1 MNGICLVQFGE
12 KFDFLHPFPLQSRKN
27 LQEVLSLEKEET
39 RKKVM
44 LGNEAFARGAYEG
57 GVEVAAGYPG
67 TPSTE
72 ILEFLSHYPEV
83 HSRWCPN
90 EKVAFE
96 VAAGAAVGG
105 KRGLATMKHV
115 GLNVASDALMTL
127 NYTGVNA
134 GFVCIVADDPGM
146 HSSQNEQDSRNYAF
160 FAKVPCLE
168 PADSREALEF
178 MRLAFTLSEE
188 FDTPILVRS
197 TTRVSHSRGVV
208 EIGERKTVPVKAY
221 QKCASKL
228 VMIPAFARERRKVLE
243 ERLIKLKRWVEET
256 PLNRVELRDRS
267 LGVIT
272 GGVLY
277 NYLREVA
284 PSVSTFKLG
293 VGYPLP
299 VEKIRAF
306 AQEVERVLVLEEL
319 DPIWERELKA
329 LGIPVQ
335 GREIFPGIGEITP
348 DVIINCLFPE
358 KKREYLEI
366 REHLLPRLPVLCA
379 GCPHRGVFKVLKD
392 LKATVCGDIGCYTLG
407 TLPPLSAM
415 DTCLCMGASI
425 SVAEGIKL
433 AHPELP
439 VVAVLGDSTFVHAG
453 IPPLIDAVYNK
464 TPIVV
469 LILDNGTTAMTGGQ
483 DHPATGRTLSGEET
497 VRLDFVALGKA
508 IGIPRVEKIN
518 AYHLDKI
525 RYILREAFRDSHPS
539 LIIVE
544 APCQLKK
551 REKSHPMVVEDM
563 FCLLC
568 GLCASIGC
576 PAIEKGD
583 TIRIAPERCAGC
595 RVCATI
601 CPFQAIEEV
610 KTP

>member
-1 MNGICLVQFGE
+1 
-12 KFDFLHPFPLQSRKN
+12 
-27 LQEVLSLEKEET
+27 
-39 RKKVM
+39 M

-72 ILEFLSHYPEV
+72 ILEFLSKYPTV

-96 VAAGAAVGG
+96 VAAGAAIGG

-127 NYTGVNA
+127 AYTGVNA
-134 GFVCIVADDPGM
+134 GFACIVADDPGM

-168 PADSREALEF
+168 PANSQEALTF
-178 MRLAFTLSEE
+178 TRLAFAISEE
-188 FDTPILVRS
+188 FDTPVLIRS

-208 EIGERKTVPVKAY
+208 EVGEREAVQVRSY
-221 QKCASKL
+221 QKCAPKF
-228 VMIPAFARERRKVLE
+228 VMIPTFARERRKVLE
-243 ERLIKLKRWVEET
+243 ERIKKLQQWVEET
-256 PLNRVELRDRS
+256 PLNRVELRDQS
-267 LGVIT
+267 LGIVT

-277 NYLREVA
+277 DYLREVA

-299 VEKIRAF
+299 VQKIREF
-306 AQEVERVLVLEEL
+306 ACKVERLLVLEEL

-329 LGIPVQ
+329 LGIPVE
-335 GREIFPGIGEITP
+335 GRNVFPGIGEMTP
-348 DVIINCLFPE
+348 DIIIECLFPK
-358 KKREYLEI
+358 KKREYLEANGY
-366 REHLLPRLPVLCA
+366 LPRPPVLCA

-392 LKATVCGDIGCYTLG
+392 LSATVCGDIGCYTLG
-407 TLPPLSAM
+407 TLPPLSSM

-425 SVAEGIKL
+425 SIAEGIKL

-483 DHPATGRTLSGEET
+483 EHPATGKTLSGEDT
-497 VRLDFVALGKA
+497 VRLDFLVLGQA
-508 IGIPRVEKIN
+508 IGVPQVERIN
-518 AYHLDKI
+518 AYHIEK
-525 RYILREAFRDSHPS
+525 LRTFLQKAFIAKHPT
-539 LIIVE
+539 LLIVE
-544 APCQLKK
+544 GPCQLKK
-551 REKSHPMVVEDM
+551 QKHNNPLAVQDM

-568 GLCASIGC
+568 GLCASTGC

-583 TIRIAPERCAGC
+583 IIHIAFERCAGC
-595 RVCATI
+595 HICAKL
-601 CPFQAIEEV
+601 CPFEAIEEV